1 MASLRWYVV
10 DAFVLPGR
18 PFSGNPAAVVPLQEW
33 LPDATLQA
41 MAAQHNLSETA
52 FVKREGEGW
61 RLRWFTPATEVPLC
75 GHATLA
81 ASLVLE
87 RELGIPPPHRFVTL
101 SGVLGVEREG
111 EALVLDFPARMPA
124 RVADPPPAIAAALG
138 AAPREVWLARDW
150 IAVFDDAASVR
161 ALAPDHAAV
170 AALPGGEARLI
181 ATAPGEAGADCVSRY
196 FAAKV
201 GIAEDPVT
209 GAAHTQLVPFW
220 AERLGKPRLVC
231 LQASRRGGLI
241 VAEHVGERV
250 RLAGRA
256 RLYARGE
263 ILLDG

>member
-10 DAFVLPGR
+10 DAFVLPER
-18 PFSGNPAAVVPLQEW
+18 PFSGNPAAVVPLREW
-33 LPDATLQA
+33 LPDAMLQA
-41 MAAQHNLSETA
+41 MAAEHNLSETA
-52 FVKREGEGW
+52 FVARDGAAW
-61 RLRWFTPATEVPLC
+61 RLRWFTPTTEVALC

-81 ASLVLE
+81 ASFVLE
-87 RELGIPPPHRFVTL
+87 RELAVPLPHRFLSL
-101 SGVLGVEREG
+101 SGMLGVERAG
-111 EALVLDFPARMPA
+111 EALVLDFPARMPV
-124 RVADPPPAIAAALG
+124 RVADPPPAIATALG

-150 IAVFDDAASVR
+150 IAVFDDAAAVR

-181 ATAPGEAGADCVSRY
+181 ATAPGEAGVDCVSRY

-201 GIAEDPVT
+201 GIAEDPAT

-220 AERLGKPRLVC
+220 AERLGKPRLLC

-241 VAEHVGERV
+241 EAEQAGDRV
-250 RLAGRA
+250 RLGGRA

-263 ILLDG
+263 ILLPD